1 MAFRVPGLLTTNMFK
16 PAVATIDV
24 GINEII
30 GDVETDDFANIP
42 SWTTPIPHDVGLA
55 KIKMFMCKIL
65 IALEKAN
72 QYRADELIGL
82 YQEKQMDA

>member
-1 MAFRVPGLLTTNMFK
+1 MLELTRLLVTLK
-16 PAVATIDV
+16 LTILPTFLV
-24 GINEII
+24 GQL
-30 GDVETDDFANIP
+30 
-42 SWTTPIPHDVGLA
+42 SIPHDVGLA